1 MAKNQSQLEQQFD
14 NPLAEEA
21 LLFCLLY
28 DGDIPAIEGIT
39 LLKHFRNAQRRDAYR
54 CILRL
59 YKEGAKPDITNVA
72 LAMNGDHDKNLIY
85 LMGLMNSAFT
95 TTNVS
100 HYARI
105 LKNLSDRNDLVSQ
118 LSKVAKLTYDLD
130 VSQEEIA
137 AATDQ
142 ARDIVDRLMIEANR
156 GMSWSELDDMIGEI
170 TWSWENWI
178 PNGMLT
184 MIAGE
189 QDLGKSTLALDLCR
203 TFVSGGNW
211 PNGSPFQGKKGRVL
225 WVDTEGGN
233 FLNLD
238 RAKKWNLDKDAFQ
251 TIQIGDDPVNLER
264 DSDRGRLRWWIEQ
277 KEIVAVIVDS
287 LRGAFP
293 SADFNASTAMKHTQW
308 LSTLAEKYKKPI
320 ITVHHLNKKNAFA
333 QENIVNL
340 DRVRGSGAITQ
351 PVRAVIALDK
361 PDPQSTQL
369 RIGMIKLNLARKPKP
384 LGMTITDNGLVYS
397 NDAPEA
403 PRKLSALEEAQEW
416 LMDQLSFGDY
426 TATDIFDAGKDQGHS
441 EPTIRRAKSELGIVS
456 QKSSDGRWYW
466 SLRDL
471 KRDIKEENS

>member
-1 MAKNQSQLEQQFD
+1 MAKNQSQIEQQQLD
-14 NPLAEEA
+14 NPTAEEA
-21 LLFCLLY
+21 LLYCLLVGI
-28 DGDIPAIEGIT
+28 DTIADVEGIT
-39 LLKHFRNAQRRDAYR
+39 RLKHFRNVQRRDAYR
-54 CILRL
+54 CIMRL
-59 YKEGAKPDITNVA
+59 HKEGANPDTTMVSI
-72 LAMNGDHDKNLIY
+72 AMKGNTDDNLIY
-85 LMGLMNSAFT
+85 LLGLTARAVTSNSAA
-95 TTNVS
+95 

-105 LKNLSDRNDLVSQ
+105 LKELSDRRDLIAQ
-118 LSKVAKLTYDLD
+118 LSNVAKEAHNLD
-130 VSQEEIA
+130 ASQEEIA
-137 AATDQ
+137 AAVDK
-142 ARDIVDRLMIEANR
+142 ARDIADRLMVEANR

-170 TWSWENWI
+170 SWSWENWI

-203 TFVSGGNW
+203 IFVNGDNW
-211 PNGSPFQGKKGRVL
+211 PNGTAFQGKKGRVL

-238 RAKKWNLDKDAFQ
+238 RAKKWNLDMGAFQ
-251 TIQIGDDPVNLER
+251 TIQVGDEPVNLER
-264 DSDRGRLRWWIEQ
+264 DSDRGRFRWWIEQ
-277 KEIVAVIVDS
+277 EEIVAVIVDS

-293 SADFNASTAMKHTQW
+293 SGDFNSSQAMTHTQW
-308 LSTLAEKYKKPI
+308 LSTLAERYKKPI

-369 RIGMIKLNLARKPKP
+369 RISMIKLNLARKPKP
-384 LGMTITDNGLVYS
+384 LGMTITDTGIVFS
-397 NDAPEA
+397 TDAPDA

-416 LMDQLSFGDY
+416 LMDQLSFSDY
-426 TATDIFDAGKDQGHS
+426 SATDILDAAKDNGYS
-441 EPTIRRAKSELGIVS
+441 EPTIKRAKNELGIVS

-471 KRDIKEENS
+471 QNKDS